1 MISTM
6 NLAAML
12 ASGIITILTP
22 IILLIFW
29 CVKKKAKLM
38 PALGG
43 ILIFMVFARTLEMIP
58 HMFFIF
64 SGNGISKAI
73 TGNPMLY
80 ALYGGLMAGIFEE
93 TGRLVA
99 FRFLAKNYSGKE
111 NAVTYGIGHGGFEAM
126 SVVGFGFIQ
135 YFTIARMINDGSMAT
150 TLAAA
155 SGQELASLK
164 EVVTF
169 ISSLTAATCAVNVID
184 SLCSLILSIALSVIL
199 YHSFTTPGK
208 KWLFPI
214 AILLH
219 AGLSIFAGLAQTN
232 ALPLFLTEAM
242 AVIYTGFV
250 ARWAYL
256 IYTGKTKSAQ

>member
-1 MISTM
+1 MISTA

-12 ASGIITILTP
+12 VAGIITILTP
-22 IILLIFW
+22 IILLVFW
-29 CVKKKAKLM
+29 CVKKKAKVM

-43 ILIFMVFARTLEMIP
+43 ILIFMIFARTLEIIP

-64 SGNGISKAI
+64 SGNAISKVI
-73 TGNPMLY
+73 TGNPLLY
-80 ALYGGLMAGIFEE
+80 VLYGGLMAGIFEE

-111 NAVTYGIGHGGFEAM
+111 NAVSYGIGHGGFEAM
-126 SVVGFGFIQ
+126 SIVGFGFIQ
-135 YFTIARMINDGSMAT
+135 YFTLALMINDGSMAT
-150 TLAAA
+150 AMAAA
-155 SGQELASLK
+155 SGQELTSLK

-169 ISSLTAATCAVNVID
+169 ISSLTAATCVVNVVD
-184 SLCSLILSIALSVIL
+184 SLCALILSIALSVIL
-199 YHSFTTPGK
+199 YHSFTVPGK
-208 KWLFPI
+208 KWLFPV

-219 AGLSIFAGLAQTN
+219 AGLSIFAGLAQTEV
-232 ALPLFLTEAM
+232 LPVILTEAM
-242 AVIYTGFV
+242 AIIYTGFV